1 MFNRRQFCSLSAGLL
16 LSPQAWS
23 RPRLAG
29 SKKYVFIFCRGGWD
43 PSMVFAPAQD
53 NPMVDTEA
61 DAVTAEANG
70 IRFVDAASR
79 PSVRSFFERWGAQTA
94 VVNGFEVRSITHD
107 RCTRL
112 MLTGELDG
120 AADDWPSILAAND
133 SERRTLPHLVMSGPS
148 YTNAH
153 TSKVVRMGSD
163 GQFPALLSGE
173 ALTLS
178 DQRSELPDPQDEA
191 LVREFLQH
199 RVSKFASR
207 YGASAPLAGAYADVL
222 QQLDE
227 LQNLGPDLALGETG
241 SAPLCNSDPLGELET
256 ILKCFSLGLSRTGMV
271 KYDGWCANGWDTHSQ
286 NNMQALHYEELFM
299 VLNSL
304 MDSLNTGISETGSSL
319 LDEVTVMVFSDMGRH
334 PRLNVSNGK
343 DHWTFTS
350 AMFMGAGIQGG
361 QVIGQ
366 MNDQFQGHRIALET
380 GEPFSNGTALTPEN
394 LGASLLAMTDIDP
407 AEHLPGTD
415 PIWALMR

>member
-1 MFNRRQFCSLSAGLL
+1 
-16 LSPQAWS
+16 
-23 RPRLAG
+23 
-29 SKKYVFIFCRGGWD
+29 
-43 PSMVFAPAQD
+43 
-53 NPMVDTEA
+53 
-61 DAVTAEANG
+61 
-70 IRFVDAASR
+70 
-79 PSVRSFFERWGAQTA
+79 
-94 VVNGFEVRSITHD
+94 
-107 RCTRL
+107 
-112 MLTGELDG
+112 
-120 AADDWPSILAAND
+120 
-133 SERRTLPHLVMSGPS
+133 
-148 YTNAH
+148 
-153 TSKVVRMGSD
+153 
-163 GQFPALLSGE
+163 
-173 ALTLS
+173 
-178 DQRSELPDPQDEA
+178 
-191 LVREFLQH
+191 
-199 RVSKFASR
+199 
-207 YGASAPLAGAYADVL
+207 SAPLAGAYADVL

-366 MNDQFQGHRIALET
+366 MNDQFQGQRIALET
-380 GEPFSNGTALTPEN
+380 
-394 LGASLLAMTDIDP
+394 
-407 AEHLPGTD
+407 
-415 PIWALMR
+415 